1 MPEMT
6 VSAVPSAQPA
16 FPCGR
21 NQQVWFRKTGS
32 ALSAALLS
40 LGVVVDLW
48 LDTSVYTT
56 VAASYVASSYGPS

>member
-1 MPEMT
+1 MT

-32 ALSAALLS
+32 ALTAALLA
-40 LGVVVDLW
+40 LGVVADLW
-48 LDTSVYTT
+48 LGTSQ
-56 VAASYVASSYGPS
+56 